1 MSESVFFATRDAGV
15 SNVDVKVFS
24 PESGLNG
31 AMLYEEFK
39 RFLVNNTDIADVKKE
54 VHTISE
60 DNGYCLISAK
70 HSTDSEFKLIGLA
83 KAARTELSRGRKQEA
98 GVADLSIGNAFYDV
112 RSIVDS
118 LMTIGI
124 LNTNHDP
131 DILQA
136 SNNDDNRDIPLIFIA
151 LIETNEDEKLGSNKY
166 FGKYA
171 TNDPLFSRVIYK
183 QPGLVVTPSDQ
194 TFKELRKTIATA
206 TRPEYKEFSK
216 LIESMA
222 PPIGEISSSAV
233 RLTRYANGKN
243 EFTNKVNTESLI
255 ESMVPTSEFLN
266 GVKEAIG
273 RNLCFSQYEIN
284 PINDL
289 QFVVSG
295 SNNSQQ
301 GPYKLLPKPLIDAK
315 DANGVSEII
324 KGDFKGN
331 TFTTNALAET
341 LGKYLFSFNFGTDK
355 LFSENVLT
363 TKFGTP
369 IDLSDGGTGKTAEMC
384 TALELGCPWISVSVS
399 PITSRVY
406 SHDDYRM
413 ISRASG
419 NNWVYSSL
427 HSKTD
432 GGYSNMSVVRFKNME
447 LAVNRMVMDLTK
459 LIEESGDNNMMVS
472 IDDIEATL
480 DYFNVPKST
489 NAKRI
494 LA

>member
-15 SNVDVKVFS
+15 SNVNVKVFS
-24 PESGLNG
+24 PESGLSG
-31 AMLYEEFK
+31 AMLVEEFK

-70 HSTDSEFKLIGLA
+70 QGADSEFKLIGLA
-83 KAARTELSRGRKQEA
+83 KAARTELYRDRKQVA
-98 GVADLSIGNAFYDV
+98 GVEDLSIGDAFYDV

-118 LMTIGI
+118 LMTNGI
-124 LNTNHDP
+124 LKTNLN
-131 DILQA
+131 ILQA
-136 SNNDDNRDIPLIFIA
+136 SNNDGNKDIPLIFIA

-171 TNDPLFSRVIYK
+171 TNDPLFSRVVYK
-183 QPGLVVTPSDQ
+183 QPGPITTPSDQ

-206 TRPEYKEFSK
+206 TRPEYKELSK
-216 LIESMA
+216 LIESMS
-222 PPIGEISSSAV
+222 PPIGEISSVVV
-233 RLTRYANGKN
+233 RLTRYSNGKN

-301 GPYKLLPKPLIDAK
+301 GSYKLLPKPLINAQDVE
-315 DANGVSEII
+315 GVAEIV

-331 TFTTNALAET
+331 AFTTNALAEI
-341 LGKYLFSFNFGTDK
+341 LGKYLFSFNFGSYK
-355 LFSENVLT
+355 FFSKDMLT

-369 IDLSDGGTGKTAEMC
+369 IDLSDGSTGKATEMC
-384 TALELGCPWISVSVS
+384 TTLELGRPWISVSVS

-406 SHDDYRM
+406 SHEDYRM
-413 ISRASG
+413 ISWASG
-419 NNWVYSSL
+419 DTWLYSSI
-427 HSKTD
+427 HSKAESE
-432 GGYSNMSVVRFKNME
+432 YSSMSVVMFKNME
-447 LAVNRMVMDLTK
+447 LAVNKMVMDLTK